1 MPLLPPIS
9 HKELTTQ
16 QKQSFSWWTKNL
28 HGIDRDTG
36 NDHYHYLTQI
46 IQSFR
51 LRIPGAIFYAKG
63 KAKVKFLSDLL
74 ECSIVDLNSLECQ
87 SISANY
93 STQNCQNHSKGKN
106 NFNKHCAKEKAF
118 VYFNWLANERGINES
133 GSTRFTE
140 FNNLHLIAG
149 TEYESFYF

>member
-1 MPLLPPIS
+1 MSFLPPTS

-16 QKQSFSWWTKNL
+16 QKHSFSWLTKNL

-36 NDHYHYLTQI
+36 NDPYHYLTQI

-74 ECSIVDLNSLECQ
+74 ECSIVDLNSLDCY
-87 SISANY
+87 SIFVNCF
-93 STQNCQNHSKGKN
+93 TKNCQNQSKGKN
-106 NFNKHCAKEKAF
+106 NFNKHCAKEKTIF
-118 VYFNWLANERGINES
+118 YFNWLTNERGINES
-133 GSTRFTE
+133 GSTPFTE
-140 FNNLHLIAG
+140 FNNLHLITG
-149 TEYESFYF
+149 DGI

>member
-1 MPLLPPIS
+1 MSFLPPTS

-16 QKQSFSWWTKNL
+16 QKHSFSWLTKNL

-36 NDHYHYLTQI
+36 NNPYHYLTQI

-74 ECSIVDLNSLECQ
+74 ECSIVDLNSLDCY
-87 SISANY
+87 SIFVNFYTKLSK
-93 STQNCQNHSKGKN
+93 SIKGQEQFQQTLCKRKNH
-106 NFNKHCAKEKAF
+106 FLFQLVNK
-118 VYFNWLANERGINES
+118 
-133 GSTRFTE
+133 
-140 FNNLHLIAG
+140 
-149 TEYESFYF
+149 